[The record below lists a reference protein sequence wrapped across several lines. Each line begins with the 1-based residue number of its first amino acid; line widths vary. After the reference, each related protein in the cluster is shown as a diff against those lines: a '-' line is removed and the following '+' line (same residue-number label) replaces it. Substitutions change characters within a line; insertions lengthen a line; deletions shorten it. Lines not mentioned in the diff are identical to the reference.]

1 MRVAQPTNQVDR
13 VEQVGGESGDRA
25 SVSFVPQGS
34 RGVVGPDITIKFG
47 HDSKQLS
54 AGDKAKLRK
63 LMQRYREEG
72 GGVRV
77 VGHASSRTR
86 DMDIVQ
92 HQLVNFRISV
102 DRAQVVAKELIQLGV
117 PVEMITIEARGA
129 SSPRFVESMP
139 SGEAENRR
147 TEVFLGWT
155 AG

>member
-1 MRVAQPTNQVDR
+1 M
-13 VEQVGGESGDRA
+13 
-25 SVSFVPQGS
+25 
-34 RGVVGPDITIKFG
+34 
-47 HDSKQLS
+47 
-54 AGDKAKLRK
+54 
-63 LMQRYREEG
+63 
-72 GGVRV
+72 
-77 VGHASSRTR
+77 
-86 DMDIVQ
+86 
-92 HQLVNFRISV
+92 